1 MKKIFL
7 TLTLGLALLFTLISM
22 NSCSDKSVNSKKLP
36 ISDFVFSP
44 DGGYAPCTVQFTS
57 KSTIAIDFIWDFGD
71 GSTSIAENPSHVFS
85 QPGTYT
91 ITLKVKNKDG
101 QNQKSAQITILRPY
115 TKAILT
121 KVEVYDMP
129 FIDASG
135 SGWDPFDGPDLG
147 FQLLGPNPTNTVLYT
162 SGQFANVVASQL
174 PKAWNVSPSYTIT
187 NFSSYYFIRLW
198 DYDTFD
204 ANDKIADVSFKLDAY
219 TTGADPYPALIVQEQ
234 NNATVMLYFNWAY

>member
-1 MKKIFL
+1 MKKIIL
-7 TLTLGLALLFTLISM
+7 SLVLGITLLWSIMTIS
-22 NSCSDKSVNSKKLP
+22 SCADKSINSKKSP
-36 ISDFVFSP
+36 IADFVFTP
-44 DGGYAPCTVQFTS
+44 DNGYAPCTVQFTS
-57 KSTIAIDFIWDFGD
+57 TSTIAIDFIWDFGD

-147 FQLLGPNPTNTVLYT
+147 FQLLSPNPTNAILYT

-174 PKAWNVSPSYTIT
+174 PKAWSLSPQYTIT
-187 NFSSYYFIRLW
+187 DFVNFHFIRLW

-204 ANDKIADVSFKLDAY
+204 ANDKIADVSFELDSY
-219 TTGADPYPALIVQEQ
+219 TTGPDAYPASIVESQ
-234 NNATVMLYFNWAY
+234 NNATVVLYFNWAY